1 MEQSRKIAV
10 VDKAPSGVNYKSYF
24 HFDFDHFHLSS
35 KRIKKLLKKDVD
47 LANFKEDDYDYIV
60 LIGSEACK
68 FIAGI
73 TSVTEFAGHL
83 VDKKFIPMISP
94 AMLSFKPEAKP
105 MFKRACEKLHGYIA
119 GQLPPSLSG
128 DFKGITEEAEANK
141 YLKGILEDESIRFIS
156 CDTETSAL
164 YPRDGYVLGI
174 SISHK
179 PQQGVYISTECVTEE
194 TERLFQA
201 IFDSKMIVFHNAKFD
216 LKMLEYHFGFKFPK
230 VSDTMLMHYLLDE
243 SKGTHGLKF
252 LALKYTEYGDY
263 DKDLDTFRTQYC
275 KEHNLLKG
283 DFSYDLI
290 PFDILSKYAAID
302 TAVTYD
308 LYQLFA
314 SKIIN
319 SVELTRVYRELMV
332 PGMLFLKD
340 VEENGVPF
348 DLERLLKVQKLMEK
362 EVQVAKEKLYT
373 FKEVHDFEV
382 AQGKIFNPNST
393 QQLRILMFDYLKLTP
408 TGKLTGTGAQSTDA
422 EVLKTLAEE
431 HPIPGVILDIRQKSK
446 IKNTY
451 LDKVIPA
458 LDKDGRIRTGF
469 NLTST
474 TSGRL
479 SSSGKLNMQQL
490 PRDNSAVKGCIK
502 ANPGYKILQ
511 QDLATAEVYVAAVLS
526 KDKALQNVFKS
537 GGDLHST
544 VAKMVFQLPHEVAD
558 IKTYASKERQ
568 AAKAITFGIMYG
580 SGPAKVSE
588 TVTKDSG
595 EFFSIQQAKD
605 TISQYFLTF
614 KKLKSWLSKS
624 KEQIES
630 DGYIYSILGRK
641 RRLANVFSNDKG
653 IASHEVRS
661 GINFLIQSV
670 ASDINLLAGVE
681 LNQWIK
687 DTNKDAK
694 IIALVH
700 DSLVLEVLESEVEEV
715 SEMMAKITQKDRGC
729 AIPGQPI
736 GIDLDIGDDY
746 AFGKFEKQYPELL

>member
-1 MEQSRKIAV
+1 
-10 VDKAPSGVNYKSYF
+10 
-24 HFDFDHFHLSS
+24 
-35 KRIKKLLKKDVD
+35 
-47 LANFKEDDYDYIV
+47 
-60 LIGSEACK
+60 
-68 FIAGI
+68 
-73 TSVTEFAGHL
+73 
-83 VDKKFIPMISP
+83 
-94 AMLSFKPEAKP
+94 

-128 DFKGITEEAEANK
+128 DFKGITEEAEANE

-544 VAKMVFQLPHEVAD
+544 VAKMVFQLPHEVSD

-687 DTNKDAK
+687 DNNKDAK

-715 SEMMAKITQKDRGC
+715 SEIMAKITQKDRGC

-736 GIDLDIGDDY
+736 GVDLDIGDDY

>member
-1 MEQSRKIAV
+1 MEQSRKIAL

-24 HFDFDHFHLSS
+24 KFDFDHFHLSS
-35 KRIKKLLKKDVD
+35 KRIKKLLKKDVTLTD
-47 LANFKEDDYDYIV
+47 FDEDKYDYIV

-68 FIAGI
+68 FIGGI
-73 TSVTEFAGHL
+73 TSVIEFSGHL
-83 VDKKFIPMISP
+83 VDKKYIPMINP
-94 AMLSFKPEAKP
+94 AMLNFKPEAKP
-105 MFKRACEKLHGYIA
+105 LFTRACEKLHGYIA

-128 DFKGITEEAEANK
+128 DFKGITEEKEAND
-141 YLKGILEDESIRFIS
+141 YLEGVLKDDSIKFVT
-156 CDTETSAL
+156 CDTETTSL

-174 SISHK
+174 SISHRPK
-179 PQQGVYISTECVTEE
+179 QGVYISTDCISIKTEQ
-194 TERLFQA
+194 LLQD
-201 IFDSKMIVFHNAKFD
+201 IFNTRMVVFHNAKFD
-216 LKMLEYHFGFKFPK
+216 LKMLEYHFKFKFPR

-263 DKDLDTFRTQYC
+263 DKDLDNFRNQYC
-275 KEHNLLKG
+275 KEHRILKG
-283 DFSYDLI
+283 DFTYDLI

-314 SKIIN
+314 NKLLKN
-319 SVELTRVYRELMV
+319 PQLTKVYKELMV

-340 VEENGVPF
+340 VEEAGVPF
-348 DLERLLKVQKLMEK
+348 DLPRLERVQSLMEK
-362 EVQVAKEKLYT
+362 EVEAAKEKLYE
-373 FKEVHDFEV
+373 FEEVHNFEK
-382 AQGKIFNPNST
+382 AQEKIFNPNST
-393 QQLRILMFDYLKLTP
+393 QQLRVLLFDYLNLTP

-458 LDKDGRIRTGF
+458 LDSDSRIRTGF

-490 PRDNSAVKGCIK
+490 PRDNSAVKGCIR
-502 ANPGYKILQ
+502 APQGNKILQ
-511 QDLATAEVYVAAVLS
+511 QDLATAEVYVASVLS
-526 KDKALQNVFKS
+526 KDKNLQNVFKS

-544 VAKMVFQLPHEVAD
+544 VAKMVFQLPHDVSD
-558 IKTYASKERQ
+558 VKDLASTQRQ

-595 EFFSIQQAKD
+595 EPFSIQQAKD
-605 TISQYFLTF
+605 TISKYFETF
-614 KKLKSWLSKS
+614 RGLKTWLSKS
-624 KEQIES
+624 KEQIEA
-630 DGYIYSILGRK
+630 DGFIYSILGRK
-641 RRLANVFSNDKG
+641 RRLSNVFSNDKG

-670 ASDINLLAGVE
+670 ASDINLLAGIE

-687 DTNKDAK
+687 DNNKDVK

-700 DSLVLEVLESEVEEV
+700 DSLVLEVKESEVEEV
-715 SEMMAKITQKDRGC
+715 SKIMADLTQKDRGC
-729 AIPGQPI
+729 FIPGQPI
-736 GIDLDIGDDY
+736 GVDLDIGDDY

>member
-1 MEQSRKIAV
+1 MAQKIAV

-24 HFDFDHFHLSS
+24 KFDFDHYHLSS

-47 LANFKEDDYDYIV
+47 LVNFKEDEYDLIV

-105 MFKRACEKLHGYIA
+105 MFTRACEKLHGYVA
-119 GQLPPSLSG
+119 GQMPPSLSG
-128 DFKGITEEAEANK
+128 DFVGITTEEDAES
-141 YLKGILEDESIRFIS
+141 YLQHLIESEHIKFVT

-174 SISHK
+174 SMSHK
-179 PQQGVYISTECVTEE
+179 PKQGVYISSEVITPFIEE
-194 TERLFQA
+194 LFQEV
-201 IFDSKMIVFHNAKFD
+201 FNTKMIVFHNAKFD
-216 LKMLEYHFGFKFPK
+216 LKMLEYHFDFKFPR

-243 SKGTHGLKF
+243 SRGSHGLKS

-263 DKDLDTFRTQYC
+263 DKDLDTFRAQYC
-275 KEHNLLKG
+275 KENGILKG
-283 DFSYDLI
+283 QFTYDLI
-290 PFDILSKYAAID
+290 PFDILAQYAAID

-308 LYQLFA
+308 LYQLFVT
-314 SKIIN
+314 KIL
-319 SVELTRVYRELMV
+319 SSTELTRVYKELMV
-332 PGMLFLKD
+332 PGMLFLKE
-340 VEENGVPF
+340 VEEAGVPF
-348 DLERLLKVQKLMEK
+348 DLSRLMKVQQLME
-362 EVQVAKEKLYT
+362 EQITQAQEKLYE
-373 FKEVHDFEV
+373 FEEVHKFEK
-382 AQGKIFNPNST
+382 AQGKVFNPNST
-393 QQLRILMFDYLKLTP
+393 QQLRVLLFDFLSLTP

-422 EVLKTLAEE
+422 EVLKTLADE

-458 LDKDGRIRTGF
+458 LDNDSRIRTGF

-502 ANPGYKILQ
+502 AREGYKILQ

-526 KDKALQNVFKS
+526 KDKNLQNVFKS

-558 IKTYASKERQ
+558 VKTYAAKERQ

-595 EFFSIQQAKD
+595 EFFSVQQARE
-605 TISQYFLTF
+605 TIDKYFMTF
-614 KKLKSWLSKS
+614 RKLKTWLAKS

-641 RRLANVFSNDKG
+641 RRLPNVFSNDKG

-681 LNQWIK
+681 LLEWIK
-687 DTNKDAK
+687 ETKVDAK

-700 DSLVLEVLESEVEEV
+700 DSLVLEVKESDVEVV
-715 SEMMAKITQKDRGC
+715 SDMMAKITQKDRGC
-729 AIPGQPI
+729 SIPGQPV
-736 GIDLDIGDDY
+736 GVDLDIGDDY

>member
-1 MEQSRKIAV
+1 MAQKIAV

-24 HFDFDHFHLSS
+24 KFDFDHYHLSS

-47 LANFKEDDYDYIV
+47 LVDFKEDEYDFIV

-83 VDKKFIPMISP
+83 VDKKFVPMISP

-105 MFKRACEKLHGYIA
+105 MFTRACEKLHGYVA
-119 GQLPPSLSG
+119 GQMPPSLSG
-128 DFKGITEEAEANK
+128 DFKGITEESDAVE
-141 YLKGILEDESIRFIS
+141 YLQHLIDSKHIKFIT

-164 YPRDGYVLGI
+164 YPRNGYVLGI

-179 PQQGVYISTECVTEE
+179 PQQGVYISTDCVTEKVE
-194 TERLFQA
+194 KLLQE
-201 IFDSKMIVFHNAKFD
+201 IFSTKMVVFHNAKFD
-216 LKMLEYHFGFKFPK
+216 LKMLEYHFGFEFPR

-243 SKGTHGLKF
+243 SRGSHGLKS

-263 DKDLDTFRTQYC
+263 DKDLDTFRSQYC
-275 KEHNLLKG
+275 KEHGILKG
-283 DFSYDLI
+283 EFTYDLI
-290 PFDILSKYAAID
+290 PFDILAKYAAID
-302 TAVTYD
+302 TAVTYE
-308 LYQLFA
+308 LYQLFVT
-314 SKIIN
+314 KILSSN
-319 SVELTRVYRELMV
+319 ELTRVYKELMV
-332 PGMLFLKD
+332 PGMLFLKE
-340 VEENGVPF
+340 VEEAGVPF
-348 DLERLLKVQKLMEK
+348 DLSRLKKVQQLMED
-362 EVQVAKEKLYT
+362 QIRDAKEKLYE
-373 FKEVHDFEV
+373 FDEVHKFEK
-382 AQGKIFNPNST
+382 AQGKVFNPNST
-393 QQLRILMFDYLKLTP
+393 QQLRVLLFDFLSLTP

-422 EVLKTLAEE
+422 EVLKTLADE

-458 LDKDGRIRTGF
+458 LDKDSRIRTGF

-502 ANPGYKILQ
+502 AREGYKILQ

-526 KDKALQNVFKS
+526 KDKNLQNVFKS

-558 IKTYASKERQ
+558 IKTYAAKERQ

-595 EFFSIQQAKD
+595 EFFSVQQARE
-605 TISQYFLTF
+605 TIDKYFMTF
-614 KKLKSWLSKS
+614 RKLKTWLSKS

-641 RRLANVFSNDKG
+641 RRLPNVFSNDKG

-681 LNQWIK
+681 LLKWIK
-687 DTNKDAK
+687 ETEVDAK

-700 DSLVLEVLESEVEEV
+700 DSLVLEVKESDVEVV
-715 SEMMAKITQKDRGC
+715 SDMMAKITQKDRGC
-729 AIPGQPI
+729 SIPGQPV
-736 GIDLDIGDDY
+736 GVDLDIGDDY